1 MIRELVLVKCSPSAE
16 PSPHLT
22 FSALWSVILKYR
34 LWTVERYSPLFRSS
48 NPKQNTS
55 PLNRKISWYL
65 YPELLHMLKT
75 THLNFFL
82 ILAWM
87 EWTRTDDYKRKNV
100 SYIHTTN
107 ETAEDASSHRSG
119 TIWFS
124 VLVSEC
130 ILIFMIDAFTLL
142 GAFARNRHL
151 RKNTTY
157 LIINLTVADLL
168 AGAVSR
174 PLGLCGIKLGRGSS
188 WGRFVYLTFRYL
200 FPESSL
206 VNISLISLERWK
218 CVYFNPILPGGGG
231 GKLCPR
237 WL

>member
-1 MIRELVLVKCSPSAE
+1 
-16 PSPHLT
+16 
-22 FSALWSVILKYR
+22 
-34 LWTVERYSPLFRSS
+34 
-48 NPKQNTS
+48 
-55 PLNRKISWYL
+55 
-65 YPELLHMLKT
+65 
-75 THLNFFL
+75 
-82 ILAWM
+82 M

-206 VNISLISLERWK
+206 VNISLISLER
-218 CVYFNPILPGGGG
+218 
-231 GKLCPR
+231 
-237 WL
+237 